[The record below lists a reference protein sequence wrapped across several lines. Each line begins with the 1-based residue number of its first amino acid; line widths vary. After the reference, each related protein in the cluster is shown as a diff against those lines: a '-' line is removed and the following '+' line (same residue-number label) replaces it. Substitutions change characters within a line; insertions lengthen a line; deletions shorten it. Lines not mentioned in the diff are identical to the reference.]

1 MAANQNKIDG
11 KKRRVLSVLATALMI
26 LVAVFAMV
34 PFAFMFMS
42 SLKPGT
48 EMMRYG
54 LTLKFDPGISSFQNY
69 AALNTYRDGVYWHW
83 YKSSAVIMILQT
95 GVGLVFGSIVGY
107 GLAMYDFKGRNL
119 IFTLV
124 LVVMMLPFEILLL
137 PMYQMMI
144 RAKLM
149 NSYLGVI
156 IPYLVP
162 PFMIF
167 FFRQYCLGIPREL
180 MEAGRIDGC
189 SDYGIFLRIMVP
201 ILIPAFG
208 AMTILSCMNS
218 WNNLLWPMIILQS
231 EKMHT
236 IPIGMGTTITPY
248 GNAYDVL
255 MPGAVM
261 AVVPIV
267 VIYLF
272 CQKTFIAGMT
282 AGSVKG

>member
-1 MAANQNKIDG
+1 MATNKIEG
-11 KKRRVLSVLATALMI
+11 KKRTVLSILATLLMI
-26 LVAVFAMV
+26 LFAVFAMI

-48 EMMRYG
+48 EIMRYG
-54 LTLKFDPGISSFQNY
+54 LTLKFDPSISSFDNY

-83 YKSSAVIMILQT
+83 YKSSAVIMVLQT
-95 GVGLVFGSIVGY
+95 VIGLFFGSLVGY

-124 LVVMMLPFEILLL
+124 LVVMMIPFEILLL
-137 PMYQMMI
+137 PLYRMLI
-144 RAKLM
+144 RVKLT
-149 NSYLGVI
+149 NNYFGVVM
-156 IPYLVP
+156 PYLVP

-167 FFRQYCLGIPREL
+167 FFRQYVLGMPKEL
-180 MEAGRIDGC
+180 LEAGRIDGC
-189 SDYGIFLRIMVP
+189 TDYGVFFRIMVP
-201 ILIPAFG
+201 IMIPAFG
-208 AMTILSCMNS
+208 AMTILSGMNS
-218 WNNLLWPMIILQS
+218 WNNLLWPMIVLNS
-231 EKMHT
+231 NEKFT

-261 AVVPIV
+261 AVVPIII
-267 VIYLF
+267 IYL
-272 CQKTFIAGMT
+272 CAQKTFIAGLT

>member
-1 MAANQNKIDG
+1 MASNKIEG
-11 KKRRVLSVLATALMI
+11 KKRAVLSVLATAMMI
-26 LVAVFAMV
+26 LIAVFAMV

-48 EMMRYG
+48 EIMRYG
-54 LTLKFDPGISSFQNY
+54 LTLKFDPSISSFDNY

-83 YKSSAVIMILQT
+83 YKSSAVIMVLQT
-95 GVGLVFGSIVGY
+95 VIGLVLSSLVGY
-107 GLAMYDFKGRNL
+107 GLAMYQFKGRNL
-119 IFTLV
+119 IFSLV
-124 LVVMMLPFEILLL
+124 LVVMMVPFEILLL

-144 RAKLM
+144 RVRLM

-167 FFRQYCLGIPREL
+167 FFRQYCLGIPKEL
-180 MEAGRIDGC
+180 LEAGRIDGS
-189 SDYGIFLRIMVP
+189 SDFGIFWRIMLP
-201 ILIPAFG
+201 IMIPAFG

-218 WNNLLWPMIILQS
+218 WNNLLWPMIILQT

-272 CQKTFIAGMT
+272 AQKTFIAGLT

>member
-1 MAANQNKIDG
+1 MASNKIEG
-11 KKRRVLSVLATALMI
+11 KKRTALSVLATALMVLFAI
-26 LVAVFAMV
+26 FAMI

-54 LTLKFDPGISSFQNY
+54 LTLKFDPGVSSFQNY
-69 AALNTYRDGVYWHW
+69 AALSTYRDGVYWHW
-83 YKSSAVIMILQT
+83 YKSSAIIMVLQT
-95 GVGLVFGSIVGY
+95 VIGLFFSSLVGY
-107 GLAMYDFKGRNL
+107 GLAMYRFRGRNL
-119 IFTLV
+119 VFTLV

-144 RAKLM
+144 NVRLM
-149 NSYLGVI
+149 NTYVGVI

-167 FFRQYCLGIPREL
+167 FFRQYCIGIPREL

-189 SDYGIFLRIMVP
+189 SDYGIFWRIMVP
-201 ILIPAFG
+201 ILVPAFG

-231 EKMHT
+231 ETKHT

-267 VIYLF
+267 IIYL
-272 CQKTFIAGMT
+272 CAQKAFITGLT

>member
-1 MAANQNKIDG
+1 
-11 KKRRVLSVLATALMI
+11 MI
-26 LVAVFAMV
+26 RI
-34 PFAFMFMS
+34 
-42 SLKPGT
+42 K
-48 EMMRYG
+48 MM
-54 LTLKFDPGISSFQNY
+54 
-69 AALNTYRDGVYWHW
+69 NTYFGV
-83 YKSSAVIMILQT
+83 V
-95 GVGLVFGSIVGY
+95 
-107 GLAMYDFKGRNL
+107 
-119 IFTLV
+119 
-124 LVVMMLPFEILLL
+124 
-137 PMYQMMI
+137 
-144 RAKLM
+144 
-149 NSYLGVI
+149 

-189 SDYGIFLRIMVP
+189 SDYGIFWRIMVP

-231 EKMHT
+231 ETKHT

-272 CQKTFIAGMT
+272 AQKTFITGLT

>member
-1 MAANQNKIDG
+1 MASNKIEG
-11 KKRRVLSVLATALMI
+11 KKRIVLSVLATGLMI
-26 LVAVFAMV
+26 LVAIFAMV

-54 LTLKFDPGISSFQNY
+54 LTLRFDPGISSFNNY
-69 AALNTYRDGVYWHW
+69 TALNTYRDGVYWHW
-83 YKSSAVIMILQT
+83 YKSSAIIMVMQT
-95 GVGLVFGSIVGY
+95 GIGLFFSSLVGY
-107 GLAMYDFKGRNL
+107 GLAMYEFKGKNL
-119 IFTLV
+119 IFSLV
-124 LVVMMLPFEILLL
+124 LIVMMLPFELLLL
-137 PMYQMMI
+137 PMYQLMI
-144 RAKLM
+144 GMKLM
-149 NSYLGVI
+149 NSYFGAVV
-156 IPYLVP
+156 PYLVP

-189 SDYGIFLRIMVP
+189 TDYGIFWRIMVP

-218 WNNLLWPMIILQS
+218 WNNLLWPLIIMQD
-231 EKMHT
+231 EKKFT

-267 VIYLF
+267 IIYL
-272 CQKTFIAGMT
+272 CAQKTFITGLT

>member
-1 MAANQNKIDG
+1 MASNKIEG
-11 KKRRVLSVLATALMI
+11 KKRIVLSVLATGLMI
-26 LVAVFAMV
+26 LVAIFAMV

-54 LTLKFDPGISSFQNY
+54 LTLRFDPGISSFNNY
-69 AALNTYRDGVYWHW
+69 TALNTYRDGVYWHW
-83 YKSSAVIMILQT
+83 YKSSAIIMVMQT
-95 GVGLVFGSIVGY
+95 GIGLFFSSLVGY
-107 GLAMYDFKGRNL
+107 GLAMYEFKGKSL
-119 IFTLV
+119 IFSLV
-124 LVVMMLPFEILLL
+124 LIVMMLPFEILLL
-137 PMYQMMI
+137 PMYQLMI
-144 RAKLM
+144 GMKLM
-149 NSYLGVI
+149 NSYFGAVV
-156 IPYLVP
+156 PYLVP

-189 SDYGIFLRIMVP
+189 TDYGIFWRIMVP

-218 WNNLLWPMIILQS
+218 WNNLLWPLIIMQD
-231 EKMHT
+231 EKKFT

-267 VIYLF
+267 ISYL
-272 CQKTFIAGMT
+272 CAQKTFITGLT

>member
-1 MAANQNKIDG
+1 MAANQNKIDR
-11 KKRRVLSVLATALMI
+11 KKRSVLSILATALMI
-26 LVAVFAMV
+26 LVAVFAMI

-54 LTLKFDPGISSFQNY
+54 LTLKFDPGISSFENY
-69 AALNTYRDGVYWHW
+69 AALNTYREGVYWHW
-83 YKSSAVIMILQT
+83 YKSSAIIMVLQT
-95 GVGLVFGSIVGY
+95 AIGLFFGSIVGY
-107 GLAMYDFKGRNL
+107 GLAMYDFKGKNL
-119 IFTLV
+119 IFTFV

-149 NSYLGVI
+149 NSYIGVV

-167 FFRQYCLGIPREL
+167 FFRQYCLGIPKEL

-261 AVVPIV
+261 AVVPII

>member
-1 MAANQNKIDG
+1 MAARKIEG
-11 KKRRVLSVLATALMI
+11 KKRAVLSVLATALMI
-26 LVAVFAMV
+26 LFAVFAMI

-69 AALNTYRDGVYWHW
+69 TALNTYRDGVYWHW
-83 YKSSAVIMILQT
+83 YKSSAIIMVMQT
-95 GVGLVFGSIVGY
+95 AIGLFFSSLVGY
-107 GLAMYDFKGRNL
+107 GLAMYNFKGKNL
-119 IFTLV
+119 VFTLV
-124 LVVMMLPFEILLL
+124 LIVMMLPFEILLL
-137 PMYQMMI
+137 PMYQLMI
-144 RAKLM
+144 SMKLM
-149 NSYLGVI
+149 NSYFGAVV
-156 IPYLVP
+156 PYLVP

-189 SDYGIFLRIMVP
+189 TDYGIFWRIMTP

-218 WNNLLWPMIILQS
+218 WNNLLWPLIIMQD
-231 EKMHT
+231 EKKFT
-236 IPIGMGTTITPY
+236 IPIGMGTTIPPY

-267 VIYLF
+267 IIYL
-272 CQKTFIAGMT
+272 CAQKTFIAGLT

>member
-1 MAANQNKIDG
+1 MRSNRIEG
-11 KKRRVLSVLATALMI
+11 KKRAVLSALATGLMI

-69 AALNTYRDGVYWHW
+69 TALNTYRDGVYWHW
-83 YKSSAVIMILQT
+83 YKSSAVIMVMQT
-95 GVGLVFGSIVGY
+95 AIGLFFSSLVGY
-107 GLAMYDFKGRNL
+107 GLAMYQFKGRN
-119 IFTLV
+119 IVFFLV
-124 LVVMMLPFEILLL
+124 LIVMMLPFEILLL
-137 PMYQMMI
+137 PMYQLMI
-144 RAKLM
+144 SMKLM
-149 NSYLGVI
+149 NTYFGAVV
-156 IPYLVP
+156 PYLVP

-189 SDYGIFLRIMVP
+189 SDYGIFWRIMVP

-218 WNNLLWPMIILQS
+218 WNNLLWPLIIMQD
-231 EKMHT
+231 EKKFT

-267 VIYLF
+267 VIYL
-272 CQKTFIAGMT
+272 CAQKTFIAGLT

>member
-1 MAANQNKIDG
+1 MAANQNKIDR
-11 KKRRVLSVLATALMI
+11 KKRSVLSILATALMI
-26 LVAVFAMV
+26 LVAVFAMI

-54 LTLKFDPGISSFQNY
+54 LTLKFDPGISSFENY
-69 AALNTYRDGVYWHW
+69 AALNTYREGVYWHW
-83 YKSSAVIMILQT
+83 YKSSAIIMVLQT
-95 GVGLVFGSIVGY
+95 AIGLFFGSIVGY
-107 GLAMYDFKGRNL
+107 GLAMYDFKGKNL

-149 NSYLGVI
+149 NSYIGVV

-167 FFRQYCLGIPREL
+167 FFRQYCLGIPKEL

-261 AVVPIV
+261 AVVPII

>member
-1 MAANQNKIDG
+1 MASNKIDG
-11 KKRRVLSVLATALMI
+11 RKRTILSVLATALMI
-26 LVAVFAMV
+26 LVAVFAMI

-54 LTLKFDPGISSFQNY
+54 LTLRFDPEISSFDNY
-69 AALNTYRDGVYWHW
+69 TALNTYRDGVYWHW
-83 YKSSAVIMILQT
+83 YKSSAIIMILQT
-95 GVGLVFGSIVGY
+95 GIGLFFGSLVGY
-107 GLAMYDFKGRNL
+107 GLAMYDFKGKNL

-124 LVVMMLPFEILLL
+124 LIVMMLPFEILLL

-144 RAKLM
+144 RMKM
-149 NSYLGVI
+149 MDSYFGVV

-189 SDYGIFLRIMVP
+189 SDYGIFWRIMVP

-231 EKMHT
+231 ETKHT

-261 AVVPIV
+261 AVVPII
-267 VIYLF
+267 VIYL
-272 CQKTFIAGMT
+272 CAQKTFIAGLT

>member
-1 MAANQNKIDG
+1 MRSNRIEG
-11 KKRRVLSVLATALMI
+11 KKRTVLSALATGLMV

-69 AALNTYRDGVYWHW
+69 TALNTYRDGVYWHW
-83 YKSSAVIMILQT
+83 YKSSAIIMVLQT
-95 GVGLVFGSIVGY
+95 AIGLFFSSLVGY
-107 GLAMYDFKGRNL
+107 GLAMYQFKGKN
-119 IFTLV
+119 IVFSLV
-124 LVVMMLPFEILLL
+124 LIVMMLPFEILLL
-137 PMYQMMI
+137 PMYQLMI
-144 RAKLM
+144 SMKLM
-149 NSYLGVI
+149 NTYFGAVV
-156 IPYLVP
+156 PYLVP

-189 SDYGIFLRIMVP
+189 SDYGIFWRIMVP

-218 WNNLLWPMIILQS
+218 WNNLLWPLIIMQD
-231 EKMHT
+231 EKNFT

-267 VIYLF
+267 VIYL
-272 CQKTFIAGMT
+272 CAQKTFIAGLT

>member
-1 MAANQNKIDG
+1 MARNKIEG
-11 KKRRVLSVLATALMI
+11 KKRTVLSILATGLMV
-26 LVAVFAMV
+26 LVAIFAMV

-48 EMMRYG
+48 DMMRYG
-54 LTLKFDPGISSFQNY
+54 LTLRFDPEISSFNNY
-69 AALNTYRDGVYWHW
+69 TALNTYRDGIYWHW
-83 YKSSAVIMILQT
+83 YKSSAIIMVMQT
-95 GVGLVFGSIVGY
+95 VTGLFFGSIVGY
-107 GLAMYDFKGRNL
+107 GLGIYRFKGRNL

-124 LVVMMLPFEILLL
+124 LIVMMLPFEILLL

-144 RAKLM
+144 KAKLM
-149 NSYLGVI
+149 NTYIGVI

-167 FFRQYCLGIPREL
+167 FFRQYCLGIPTEL
-180 MEAGRIDGC
+180 LEAARIDGC
-189 SDYGIFLRIMVP
+189 SDYAVFWRIMLP
-201 ILIPAFG
+201 IMIPAFG

-218 WNNLLWPMIILQS
+218 WNNLLWPMIILQDN
-231 EKMHT
+231 KMHT

-267 VIYLF
+267 IIYL
-272 CQKTFIAGMT
+272 CAQKTFIAGLT